1 MTRITPSIAIA
12 ALAVLAS
19 CQGHGDN
26 RLDGKVKRETISLA
40 PKYAGRIVKIT
51 VQEGDW
57 VNPGDTLAVLDIP
70 EVEAKKQQAEGALQ
84 AATWQYNMTQKGA
97 TKEQKEQVEAAF
109 QAAKEQYLLAEKSM
123 SRVRNLYN
131 DSLVSP
137 QAYDEVLTKFQ
148 LARAQYDAAQAKRQ
162 EVMGGVRHE
171 QIQMALGQK
180 QQAEGAVQEATVV
193 MAERFVIAPKRM
205 SIETVA
211 LHEGELALP
220 GYNLIIG
227 YDPTTTWFRFTV
239 GESDIARFKKGDT
252 YTVWTTFGDRT
263 VQAKLAAVNELAR
276 YGARTSSYPNHQ
288 PGETVYELKMVPL
301 TASDAQDLLTNL
313 SVQLKK

>member
-70 EVEAKKQQAEGALQ
+70 EVEAKKQQAEGA
-84 AATWQYNMTQKGA
+84 
-97 TKEQKEQVEAAF
+97 
-109 QAAKEQYLLAEKSM
+109 
-123 SRVRNLYN
+123 
-131 DSLVSP
+131 
-137 QAYDEVLTKFQ
+137 
-148 LARAQYDAAQAKRQ
+148 
-162 EVMGGVRHE
+162 
-171 QIQMALGQK
+171 
-180 QQAEGAVQEATVV
+180 VQEATVV

-252 YTVWTTFGDRT
+252 YTVSTTFGDRT